1 MSRIESGKVEL
12 EYAPADLCGILDSL
26 YDLFAEQM
34 KQKQMDF
41 SVHTAQVQD
50 RWVWCDSKN
59 LNRVLLNLLSNAYK
73 FTDDGGT
80 ISASLYELGS
90 PADGYGSYEIR
101 IQDNGIGMSKEFV
114 ERMWGA
120 FERERSSTDSGVEGT
135 GLGLAITKGIVDM
148 MGGTIEVLTAP
159 GCGTEILLRFKFRLA
174 ENEEIHKESVAVGA
188 ADEETV
194 DFTGKRLL
202 LVEDNAI
209 NMEIAKMILEQMG
222 FSLET
227 AENGQAA
234 VDMVAASQPG
244 HFDAVLMDIQMPVMD
259 GYAATRAIRALDNT
273 ELASVPILAMTANA
287 FREDVQAAM
296 DAGMQAHIAKP
307 IDIGALTQT
316 LRSVLRS

>member
-50 RWVWCDSKN
+50 RWVWCDRNN

-159 GCGTEILLRFKFRLA
+159 GCGTEIILRFKFRLA
-174 ENEEIHKESVAVGA
+174 EKEEIHKENAA
-188 ADEETV
+188 DETADEETV

-222 FSLET
+222 FIVET
-227 AENGQAA
+227 AENGQIA
-234 VDMVAASQPG
+234 VNLVSASQPG
-244 HFDAVLMDIQMPVMD
+244 YFDAVLMDIQMPVMD
-259 GYAATRAIRALDNT
+259 GYTATRSIRALENKA
-273 ELASVPILAMTANA
+273 LANVPIVAMTANA
-287 FREDVQAAM
+287 FQEDVNAAI

-307 IDIGALTQT
+307 IDL
-316 LRSVLRS
+316 SVLTKTLLSILKL